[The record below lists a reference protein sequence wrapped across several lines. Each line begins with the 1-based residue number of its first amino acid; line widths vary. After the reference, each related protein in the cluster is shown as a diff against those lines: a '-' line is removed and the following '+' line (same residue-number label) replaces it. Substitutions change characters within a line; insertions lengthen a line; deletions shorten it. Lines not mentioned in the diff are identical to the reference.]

1 MSVSWELSIELFI
14 EVAFLFIF
22 FDDIFVGFLKVLGQN
37 DVTILPHR
45 LHASL
50 ETKIKVTQKLS
61 ILLKS
66 NKIQTILNKHTK
78 ILKLYAKI
86 NHVVLVELEIKPP
99 GRWN

>member
-1 MSVSWELSIELFI
+1 MELFI

-22 FDDIFVGFLKVLGQN
+22 FDDIFVGFLKVLGQD
-37 DVTILPHR
+37 DVTILSHR

-50 ETKIKVTQKLS
+50 ETKIKVTHKSS

-66 NKIQTILNKHTK
+66 YKNSRYSYALNNPCTIRKK
-78 ILKLYAKI
+78 KSRCVSRI
-86 NHVVLVELEIKPP
+86 NLIKPP